1 MRMSL
6 TARAA
11 VTGVVLTGLLLAA
24 CGSDKKATN
33 TTAGAA
39 SSTPATATAGPET
52 TAGSATTTSGAASST
67 PAKPAASTPAATT
80 PGTGTAGAGLVGE
93 NENLAIPADPDPSNP
108 DGYGQDDANPKLY
121 HGAGGFTLDTSECP
135 DDWNATQGI
144 KDGTIHLWTA
154 LPLSGPIA
162 SVGIYGDGMKS
173 YFEYLNANGGINGM
187 NVQLDLNDNAYDP
200 GRTKTIAD
208 EVIANGTYFA
218 GVGIN
223 GTPHNLAIWDE
234 LNDECMPTML
244 TGSGAAQWGDV
255 KGHPWTGPGETFA
268 YVAESR
274 VQAEW
279 LKTMLPNGGKVAT
292 ITINNDFGNQY
303 LTGLKEGLKGS
314 NIEIVDTEYHDPT
327 ATNLDNQFTSV
338 AATNADALVLES
350 SGTFCTQALA
360 AVEKS
365 SWKPIFV
372 LPTACGATS
381 IFQPL
386 IDQGLTGNGAYL
398 VQSAT
403 QVNDPTVADTPFAK
417 AYYQFLPTIGM
428 DPKTTT
434 YAGGWQFAWAAT
446 EVLKLA
452 STYKGGLNRANIMLA
467 QRAMDQPLPLLLPGL
482 QYKTF
487 GTTDEYLFEGGQVA
501 KYNVSDPKAI
511 GKFEPVGDL
520 INFEGQLGTYD
531 NFADALNSA
540 ATTTT
545 STG

>member
-1 MRMSL
+1 MTKRLHGRAAIAGAAL
-6 TARAA
+6 TAM
-11 VTGVVLTGLLLAA
+11 LLAA
-24 CGSDKKATN
+24 CGSDDKATT
-33 TTAGAA
+33 TTAA
-39 SSTPATATAGPET
+39 STPTTAAAAT
-52 TAGSATTTSGAASST
+52 TAGSATTATATSMPTSMPATSGAPT
-67 PAKPAASTPAATT
+67 
-80 PGTGTAGAGLVGE
+80 TGTAGGATA
-93 NENLAIPADPDPSNP
+93 NENLAIPADETNP
-108 DGYGQDDANPKLY
+108 NGYGQDPNDPNLY
-121 HGAGGFTLDTSECP
+121 HGAGGFTLDVSHCP

-162 SVGIYGDGMKS
+162 SVGIYGQGMKS
-173 YFEYLNANGGINGM
+173 YFDYLNANGGINGM
-187 NVQLDLNDNAYDP
+187 KVQLDLNDNQYDP
-200 GRTKTIAD
+200 NLTKTISD
-208 EVIANGTYFA
+208 KVIADGSYFA

-223 GTPHNLAIWDE
+223 GTPQNLAIWDS
-234 LNDECMPTML
+234 LNDECMPTLL

-255 KGHPWTGPGETFA
+255 KDHPWTGPGETFA

-279 LKTMLPNGGKVAT
+279 LKTMLPDGGKVAT

-314 NIEIVDTEYHDPT
+314 NIEIVDTEYHEPT
-327 ATNLDNQFTSV
+327 ATNLDNQFTTLS
-338 AATNADALVLES
+338 ASKADALVLES

-365 SWKPIFV
+365 TNWKPIFI

-398 VQSAT
+398 VQST
-403 QVNDPTVADTPFAK
+403 LQVNDPSVADTPFTK
-417 AYYQFLPTIGM
+417 AYYQFLPTVGL
-428 DPKTTT
+428 DPNTTV

-452 STYKGGLNRANIMLA
+452 STYNGGLNRANVMLA
-467 QRAMDQPLPLLLPGL
+467 HRAMDQPLPLLLPGL

-501 KYNVSDPKAI
+501 QYKVTDPKTPGTFHA
-511 GKFEPVGDL
+511 VGDL
-520 INFEGQLGTYD
+520 IAFEGQLGTFES
-531 NFADALNSA
+531 FADALNTSTA
-540 ATTTT
+540 STPATTT
-545 STG
+545 G